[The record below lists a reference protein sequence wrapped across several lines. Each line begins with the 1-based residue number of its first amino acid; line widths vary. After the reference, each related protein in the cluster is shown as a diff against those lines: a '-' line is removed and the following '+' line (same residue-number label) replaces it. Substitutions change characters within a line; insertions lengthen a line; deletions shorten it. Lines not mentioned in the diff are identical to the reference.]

1 MEIDAA
7 FLLRMIKVSYECL
20 DRLDALAL
28 GQLQQGVDE
37 LVGGKGLDG
46 KTHETRLT

>member
-7 FLLRMIKVSYECL
+7 LVFSTIKVSYECL
-20 DRLDALAL
+20 GRLDALAI
-28 GQLQQGVDE
+28 GHLQQGVDE

-46 KTHETRLT
+46 KTHETRLK